1 MPRPVLRRSLE
12 PEWQEAIR
20 KVYQEAPDLL
30 IEYLRSGKELD
41 HWQRDELADLLDRM
55 LRPIRSVRGRPLD
68 PPTHDRLHR
77 LRADIIAYT
86 KRELQA
92 LRQRHGRV
100 PYNGI
105 QSTLNEA
112 FRHCVMR
119 YSDHNLTPR
128 ELTDLKDVILAKLR
142 RIP

>member
-1 MPRPVLRRSLE
+1 MPRPVLQRSLE

-20 KVYQEAPDLL
+20 KAYKKEPDLL

-41 HWQRDELADLLDRM
+41 HWQRDELVDLLDRT
-55 LRPIRSVRGRPLD
+55 LRDRESVKGRPPGSL
-68 PPTHDRLHR
+68 PTHDRLHR

-86 KRELQA
+86 NRKLQA

-105 QSTLNEA
+105 QYALDEA
-112 FRHCVMR
+112 FHHFVAR
-119 YSDHNLTPR
+119 YPNHNLTPR
-128 ELTDLKDVILAKLR
+128 ELAALKADILAKLKS
-142 RIP
+142 